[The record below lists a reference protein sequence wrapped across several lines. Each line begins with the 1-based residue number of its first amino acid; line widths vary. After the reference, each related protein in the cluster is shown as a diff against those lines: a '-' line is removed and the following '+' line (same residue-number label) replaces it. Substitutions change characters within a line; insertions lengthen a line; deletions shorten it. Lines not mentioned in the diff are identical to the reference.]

1 MKKGHDAYK
10 EINTLGMSQ
19 LDLILTVYRGA
30 INFLQKA
37 RRDFAA
43 GKADDGHR
51 ACERARRCIVHLY
64 TTLDMDKGEAIAA
77 RLGQLYAFMIE
88 QLDLAAAQR
97 SGDLLVN
104 IINILGTIKDG
115 WESLKEADPKPSTGE
130 TPASAPSGGTKNRM
144 DAVSGEITPSTA
156 DNRITISA

>member
-1 MKKGHDAYK
+1 MKKGHDTYK
-10 EINTLGMSQ
+10 EINTLVMSQ
-19 LDLILTVYRGA
+19 LELILTVYRGA

-37 RRDFAA
+37 RRDFTD
-43 GKADDGHR
+43 GKADEGHQ

-97 SGDLLVN
+97 SSDLLVN
-104 IINILGTIKDG
+104 IISMLETIKEG
-115 WESLKEADPKPSTGE
+115 WESLRDTESPRGETTPSATSGRPQNRVDAFVGE
-130 TPASAPSGGTKNRM
+130 TPP
-144 DAVSGEITPSTA
+144 TPE
-156 DNRITISA
+156 NRITISA

>member
-1 MKKGHDAYK
+1 MKKGYDTYK

-19 LDLILTVYRGA
+19 LDLILTVYKGA

-43 GKADDGHR
+43 GKADEGHQ

-104 IINILGTIKDG
+104 IIGMLETIKEG
-115 WESLKEADPKPSTGE
+115 WESLKDADPSPGEPGKSAANDHTPNRLEALSGE
-130 TPASAPSGGTKNRM
+130 TPP
-144 DAVSGEITPSTA
+144 TA
-156 DNRITISA
+156 ENRITISA

>member
-1 MKKGHDAYK
+1 MKKGYDTYK

-19 LDLILTVYRGA
+19 LELILTVYRGA
-30 INFLQKA
+30 INFLEKA
-37 RRDFAA
+37 RRDFTD
-43 GKADDGHR
+43 GKADEGHQ

-104 IINILGTIKDG
+104 IIGLLETIKEG
-115 WESLKEADPKPSTGE
+115 WESLRETEPPKGETTPSTTPGRPQNRVDAFVGE
-130 TPASAPSGGTKNRM
+130 TPP
-144 DAVSGEITPSTA
+144 TA
-156 DNRITISA
+156 ENRITISA